1 MTLRTK
7 LVLSSTI
14 ATLATAGAAATA
26 ILPLI
31 DPARISLSHKHTI
44 LAGAAA
50 IAVSFL
56 SGILATALIARR
68 LRRFNEDAE
77 AAATGMLKGTIAT
90 NSRDELDLAAGAV
103 NRLKAAVEDL
113 QERQVSEE
121 ELVAAKR
128 YADNIINSM
137 FDILIV
143 TDPDL
148 RIQSA
153 NKAACETLEYA
164 ELSIVGRPIEELFK
178 QEPMM
183 LGPSIR
189 EQLLSNATRDFEAV
203 YRTAS
208 GRLID
213 VLLSA
218 STMRDTAGRPIAII
232 TVGKDITARKQTQ
245 RELLE
250 AKATAEA
257 ASRAKSLFVANMSH
271 EIRTPMTAI
280 LGYADLL
287 LHPNQTSEERRRC
300 IQTMRRNGQHLL
312 AIINDILDVSKIEAG
327 KMTVE
332 CITCS
337 PMQIVADV
345 AALMKIRALDKN
357 LGFDVRYS
365 GTIPQAIN
373 TDPTRLRQILMNLI
387 GNAIKFTSKGS
398 IKLLIT
404 LSPSPGTPGEGRG
417 EGRASNSQ
425 KLRFDVIDTGVGLTK
440 QQQESLFKPFAQAD
454 SSTTRKFGGTGL
466 GLIISKRLAQLL
478 GGDVTVH
485 SVESAG
491 STFSVLVETG
501 SLQGVAMM
509 ESPAFVASANDQPVD
524 FSAGPQMSGRVLL
537 AEDGPDN
544 RVLITYYLQHA
555 GLDVT
560 VVENGLLARDAALQS
575 ERSGKHFDL
584 ILMDMQMPELDG
596 YSATSQLRLNGYKR
610 PIVALTA
617 HALGG
622 DREKCIAAGC
632 DDFAV
637 KPIDQEQFF
646 RTIRRFL
653 HERPTQTSSSS
664 NPSLPSSSAGMN
676 MTGSNDSILSKL
688 MAKPATAKLVEKFLA
703 GLGQRVTALHEALDA
718 HDLPQLKILAHQLKG
733 AAGGYGFPSLTE
745 AAKNLEQAAA
755 NNADPKDLNQAFRAI
770 SDLCTQIKTAA

>member
-1 MTLRTK
+1 MQLRTK
-7 LVLSSTI
+7 L
-14 ATLATAGAAATA
+14 
-26 ILPLI
+26 
-31 DPARISLSHKHTI
+31 
-44 LAGAAA
+44 
-50 IAVSFL
+50 
-56 SGILATALIARR
+56 ILATTCSTLVTASAAGYLALPLFDPHLAPLLTLNRAMIVSASATLSVLFSCAFASRAVSRR
-68 LRRFNEDAE
+68 LYHFTEDAE
-77 AAATGMLKGTIAT
+77 AAATGMHKGAIG
-90 NSRDELDLAAGAV
+90 SYGDEFDAPASSV
-103 NRLKAAVEDL
+103 NRLKEHLENL
-113 QERQVSEE
+113 QARQISEE
-121 ELVAAKR
+121 ELLAAKR
-128 YADNIINSM
+128 YADNIIHSM

-148 RIQSA
+148 RIQTV
-153 NKAACETLEYA
+153 NKAACESLEYSQL
-164 ELSIVGRPIEELFK
+164 ELVGRPIEELFK

-183 LGPSIR
+183 LGPSIKA
-189 EQLLSNATRDFEAV
+189 QLLSNATRDFEAV
-203 YRTAS
+203 YRTAG

-218 STMRDTAGRPIAII
+218 STMRDNAGRPIAII
-232 TVGKDITARKQTQ
+232 TVGKDISARKRME

-257 ASRAKSLFVANMSH
+257 GSRAKSLFVANMSH

-287 LHPNQTSEERRRC
+287 LHPNQTAEERRRC

-332 CITCS
+332 RITCS
-337 PMQIVADV
+337 PMQIVAEV
-345 AALMKIRALDKN
+345 AALMKIRAADKN

-365 GTIPQAIN
+365 GPIPQAMN

-398 IKLLIT
+398 VKVLVSLT
-404 LSPSPGTPGEGRG
+404 PSPGTPGEGRG
-417 EGRASNSQ
+417 EGCAPTSA
-425 KLRFDVIDTGVGLTK
+425 KLRFDVIDTGVGLSK
-440 QQQESLFKPFAQAD
+440 PQQESLFKPFAQAD

-485 SVESAG
+485 SVEGSG
-491 STFSVLVETG
+491 STFSLVVETG
-501 SLQGVAMM
+501 SLAGVAMID
-509 ESPAFVASANDQPVD
+509 SPAFIPTAADPHQDVTITPT
-524 FSAGPQMSGRVLL
+524 MSGRVLL

-544 RVLITYYLQHA
+544 RVLISYYLQQA

-560 VVENGLLARDAALQS
+560 VVENGLLARDAVLQA
-575 ERSGKHFDL
+575 EAHGKPFDL
-584 ILMDMQMPELDG
+584 VLMDMQMPELDG
-596 YSATSQLRLNGYKR
+596 YSATSQLRAKGYRR
-610 PIVALTA
+610 PIIALTA

-622 DREKCIAAGC
+622 DRDKCLAAGC
-632 DDFAV
+632 DEFAV

-646 RTIRRFL
+646 RTIRRFV
-653 HERPTQTSSSS
+653 HERQESSTPTGQSV
-664 NPSLPSSSAGMN
+664 AMN
-676 MTGSNDSILSKL
+676 MAGTSDSILSKL
-688 MAKPATAKLVEKFLA
+688 MAKPTTAKLVEKFLA
-703 GLGQRVTALHEALDA
+703 GLGQRVSALHDALQSQNLA
-718 HDLPQLKILAHQLKG
+718 QLKVLAHQLKG

-745 AAKNLEQAAA
+745 AARNLEQAAA
-755 NNADPKDLNQAFRAI
+755 GNADPKVLKQAFRAV

>member
-1 MTLRTK
+1 MTLRKK
-7 LVLSSTI
+7 LILSSTV
-14 ATLATAGAAATA
+14 ATLATACAGAIVVLP
-26 ILPLI
+26 ILNPTRF
-31 DPARISLSHKHTI
+31 ALSHNHTI
-44 LAGAAA
+44 IAGA
-50 IAVSFL
+50 S
-56 SGILATALIARR
+56 ATALALLSGLCGVSAVSRR
-68 LRRFNEDAE
+68 LSRFNEDAE
-77 AAATGMLKGTIAT
+77 SAATGMLKGAIPT
-90 NSRDELDLAAGAV
+90 NRRDELDIAAGAV
-103 NRLKAAVEDL
+103 NKLKESLEGL
-113 QERQVSEE
+113 QEKRISEE
-121 ELVAAKR
+121 ELRAAKR
-128 YADNIINSM
+128 YAQNIVHSM

-148 RIQSA
+148 RIQTA

-164 ELSIVGRPIEELFK
+164 ELSLVGRPIEELFK
-178 QEPMM
+178 QEPML

-287 LHPNQTSEERRRC
+287 LHPNQTPEERRRC

-332 CITCS
+332 RITCS

-345 AALMKIRALDKN
+345 AALMKVRATDKN
-357 LGFDVRYS
+357 LNFDVRYS
-365 GTIPQAIN
+365 GPIPQAISS
-373 TDPTRLRQILMNLI
+373 DPTRLRQILMNLI
-387 GNAIKFTSKGS
+387 GNAIKFTTNGS
-398 IKLLIT
+398 IKLLVT
-404 LSPSPGTPGEGRG
+404 MPDSSTTARPH
-417 EGRASNSQ
+417 
-425 KLRFDVIDTGVGLTK
+425 LRFDVIDTGVGLTK
-440 QQQESLFKPFAQAD
+440 TQQESLFKPFAQAD

-466 GLIISKRLAQLL
+466 GLIISKRLAQFL
-478 GGDVTVH
+478 GGDVSVH
-485 SVESAG
+485 SVQGAG
-491 STFSVLVETG
+491 STFSLIIETG
-501 SLQGVAMM
+501 PLNGVAMM
-509 ESPAFVASANDQPVD
+509 DSPAFVASACDHPSD
-524 FSAGPQMSGRVLL
+524 LLAGPQMSGRVLL

-544 RVLITYYLQHA
+544 RVLISYYLQHA

-575 ERSGKHFDL
+575 DRAGKPFDL

-653 HERPTQTSSSS
+653 HERQEGKNESSLAASHTSSG
-664 NPSLPSSSAGMN
+664 AAMN
-676 MTGSNDSILSKL
+676 MTGSADSILSKL
-688 MAKPATAKLVEKFLA
+688 MSKPATAKLVEKFLT
-703 GLGQRVTALHEALDA
+703 GLGQRVSALHQALETK
-718 HDLPQLKILAHQLKG
+718 DLAQLKILAHQLKG

-745 AAKNLEQAAA
+745 AARNLEQAAA
-755 NNADPKDLNQAFRAI
+755 TNADIQTLAQSFRAL
-770 SDLCTQIKTAA
+770 SDLCAQIKTAA

>member
-1 MTLRTK
+1 MTIAK
-7 LVLSSTI
+7 KIFFSSTL
-14 ATLATAGAAATA
+14 ATLATACAAGIA
-26 ILPLI
+26 ILPLL
-31 DPARISLSHKHTI
+31 DPAHGALSRNNTI

-50 IAVSFL
+50 TAVSFL
-56 SGILATALIARR
+56 SGIFAIALIARR

-77 AAATGMLKGTIAT
+77 AAATGMLKGTISMNAG
-90 NSRDELDLAAGAV
+90 DELDLAAGAA

-113 QERQVSEE
+113 QERQISED

-153 NKAACETLEYA
+153 NKAACEILEYA

-178 QEPMM
+178 QEPML

-337 PMQIVADV
+337 PMQIVSDV
-345 AALMKIRALDKN
+345 AAMMKVRAQDKN

-387 GNAIKFTSKGS
+387 GNAIKFTTKGS

-404 LSPSPGTPGEGRG
+404 MPDTSKTTKP
-417 EGRASNSQ
+417 Q
-425 KLRFDVIDTGVGLTK
+425 LRFDVIDTGVGLTK

-485 SVESAG
+485 SVEAAG
-491 STFSVLVETG
+491 STFSALVQTG

-509 ESPAFVASANDQPVD
+509 ESPAFVASSNDQSVD
-524 FSAGPQMSGRVLL
+524 FAAGPQMSGRVLL

-575 ERSGKHFDL
+575 ERSGKNFDL

-653 HERPTQTSSSS
+653 HERPDQAHASSA
-664 NPSLPSSSAGMN
+664 PSLPSSSAGMN
-676 MTGSNDSILSKL
+676 MTGNTDSILSKL

-745 AAKNLEQAAA
+745 AAKNLEHAAA
-755 NNADPKDLNQAFRAI
+755 NNADLKELAQAFRAI